1 MMGLDIQ
8 YYLVLKNIMLF
19 ISQKSGITYIISNTF
34 ALMKI
39 DSYNPLPSG
48 KTLILDNV
56 IILIKL
62 VFKKDQNH
70 Y

>member
-34 ALMKI
+34 ASVKI
-39 DSYNPLPSG
+39 DSYNPLPLG
-48 KTLILDNV
+48 KTLIFDNV

>member
-1 MMGLDIQ
+1 
-8 YYLVLKNIMLF
+8 MLF

-34 ALMKI
+34 ASVKI
-39 DSYNPLPSG
+39 DFYNPLPLG
-48 KTLILDNV
+48 KTLIFDNV